1 MESKAHGSRI
11 HRVPPSARQLRSIS
25 QFDICHLRLRQ
36 VLLLD
41 LMEKVAA
48 CLDVQEVELVELEE
62 EVKKL
67 VAEEDLLV
75 LDPPEELIKAR
86 VENEKLKYIFCDFFD
101 YTTLE
106 YKPAALFSTK
116 RYQLNI
122 LKRAVERE
130 LGEESKGNMRCLS
143 SNALTLQ
150 TSN

>member
-1 MESKAHGSRI
+1 
-11 HRVPPSARQLRSIS
+11 
-25 QFDICHLRLRQ
+25 
-36 VLLLD
+36 
-41 LMEKVAA
+41 MEKVAA

-86 VENEKLKYIFCDFFD
+86 VENEKLKYDFRDFPV
-101 YTTLE
+101 TAIINLTCII
-106 YKPAALFSTK
+106 SRK

-122 LKRAVERE
+122 LKRAVAKE
-130 LGEESKGNMRCLS
+130 LGEESKGNMCCLS
-143 SNALTLQ
+143 SNVLILQ